1 MVNFTGGLIRNP
13 HMNSYINPDK
23 VVNFSDFEGA
33 TTIEFTNGKVCE
45 LEDVSAESFANAFT
59 RANLSNGIVD
69 ILA

>member
-13 HMNSYINPDK
+13 ITNSYINPDK
-23 VVNFSDFEGA
+23 VVNFSEYEG
-33 TTIEFTNGKVCE
+33 TTIVEFNNGKACE

>member
-45 LEDVSAESFANAFT
+45 LEDLLLMHLLEQIFPMELLTS
-59 RANLSNGIVD
+59 
-69 ILA
+69 